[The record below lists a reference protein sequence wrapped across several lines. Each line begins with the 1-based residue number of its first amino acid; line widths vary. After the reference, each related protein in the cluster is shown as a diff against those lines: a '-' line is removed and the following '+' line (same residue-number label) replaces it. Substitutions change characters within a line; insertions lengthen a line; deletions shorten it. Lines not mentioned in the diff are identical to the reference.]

1 MSDLDIVFSDE
12 ETPDAS
18 EWRTFKL
25 AFGKHEN
32 VTLSTMMCRGE
43 TRHYLKQCLLSWPKL
58 REDTR
63 VNIEAA
69 LEHHDRMLRKRR

>member
-12 ETPDAS
+12 ETPDVS

-25 AFGKHEN
+25 VFGKHKN

-43 TRHYLKQCLLSWPKL
+43 TRHYLKHLLNWPKL
-58 REDTR
+58 RDDTR
-63 VNIEAA
+63 ANIETA
-69 LEHHDRMLRKRR
+69 LSHCEKMLRKRR